1 MNIETVERGVF
12 AQEEIQGCG
21 MSTTLEK
28 NVSFSMKDI
37 GPLIEEMVEQG
48 DIFRLTVSGTS
59 MMPFLRNNRDEVV
72 FAPLEGRT
80 LKRGDILLYKRREG
94 TYVMHRLYRIEK
106 DGTYTFIGDH
116 QYKVEEGIRRE
127 QIKAYVQYAFRDSKK
142 IDCEKGFLRDVM
154 TDYMVF
160 RVNLPGVAYW
170 GMMGIEAIRKVF
182 KGAKD

>member
-1 MNIETVERGVF
+1 
-12 AQEEIQGCG
+12 
-21 MSTTLEK
+21 MSVIVSDKMTMK
-28 NVSFSMKDI
+28 NKSKTPIAADISFSMRDI
-37 GPLIEEMVEQG
+37 GPLIEELVGQG

-80 LKRGDILLYKRREG
+80 LKRGDILLYKRRTG

-116 QYKVEEGIRRE
+116 QYKVEEGIQRE
-127 QIKAYVQYAFRDSKK
+127 QIKAYVQYAFRDGRK
-142 IDCEKGFLRDVM
+142 IDCEKGFLRSVM

-160 RVNLPGVAYW
+160 RVHCPGAAYW
-170 GMMGIEAIRKVF
+170 GMRGVESVRKLF
-182 KGAKD
+182 KRQTPS